1 MGFMNKDM
9 ILLDFNHNYCATSTE
24 LLNSETF
31 YKILKSFITT
41 MRKKKPTWWEEYE
54 NISCLVGNENEV
66 AEHLIHI
73 FKLLLV
79 FPIDEVQDSLLS
91 RKELMENLVEELYN
105 YWRHFERYAFI
116 INSGNK
122 KGLQK
127 ASFMAAENEFSN
139 LILSTYR
146 LISEKI
152 MGHNNRVYR
161 QVSAGSNA
169 SFILQNSDP
178 IFKEEYEVLNQIRL
192 IHTIILHSPFIIY
205 PKNTKRKGVFKSI
218 DINPINLMNFNKKD
232 WFCFPLMV
240 ANHHARVYFHKDY
253 MNLGLTLANLFE
265 FDTSKDVNIDLILI
279 YGGEAKEISDEVY
292 YQDNKNKCF
301 VGYIPYG
308 QEATYFGYMKKMLL
322 TLHNIANINKNE
334 LPIHGAMF
342 SILFRN
348 RERKNIIVMGDSGT
362 GKSETLEALRSIG
375 DKDIADISVIFD
387 DMGSLK
393 IINNEIYGY
402 GSETGAFVRL
412 DDLEPGYAYRS
423 IDRSILLNPDQNNA
437 RAVIP
442 ITTHQNIVK
451 GFKVDMILYA
461 NNYEDKEGIYR
472 FNKKIDAINVFKKG
486 KRMAKSTTN
495 EKGLVESYFANP
507 FGPLQLKDKVDSL
520 IEIYFSTLFLN
531 DIFVGEIYTCLGIE
545 GKEHIGPAKA
555 SEKLLNIL
563 KK

>member
-1 MGFMNKDM
+1 
-9 ILLDFNHNYCATSTE
+9 
-24 LLNSETF
+24 
-31 YKILKSFITT
+31 
-41 MRKKKPTWWEEYE
+41 
-54 NISCLVGNENEV
+54 
-66 AEHLIHI
+66 
-73 FKLLLV
+73 
-79 FPIDEVQDSLLS
+79 
-91 RKELMENLVEELYN
+91 
-105 YWRHFERYAFI
+105 
-116 INSGNK
+116 
-122 KGLQK
+122 
-127 ASFMAAENEFSN
+127 
-139 LILSTYR
+139 
-146 LISEKI
+146 
-152 MGHNNRVYR
+152 
-161 QVSAGSNA
+161 
-169 SFILQNSDP
+169 
-178 IFKEEYEVLNQIRL
+178 
-192 IHTIILHSPFIIY
+192 
-205 PKNTKRKGVFKSI
+205 
-218 DINPINLMNFNKKD
+218 
-232 WFCFPLMV
+232 
-240 ANHHARVYFHKDY
+240 
-253 MNLGLTLANLFE
+253 
-265 FDTSKDVNIDLILI
+265 
-279 YGGEAKEISDEVY
+279 
-292 YQDNKNKCF
+292 
-301 VGYIPYG
+301 
-308 QEATYFGYMKKMLL
+308 
-322 TLHNIANINKNE
+322 
-334 LPIHGAMF
+334 MF

-545 GKEHIGPAKA
+545 GKEHIGPTKA